1 MARTKKAAKK
11 PSAVDANRRRNTK
24 KHAQQRSV
32 VHWYL
37 DRTAKEIARLKEVED
52 ADAAMAAPDLAG
64 DNIEV
69 RDNIEVQSPSDVSEE
84 DQFEGTLREL
94 QEPLLTISYKLM
106 HCFTPKMMA
115 EAVTLAL
122 TYMNDGQECII
133 AMIINATILLIRII
147 IVIVVMV
154 IMTLNANQEVLAH
167 PLRYHVL
174 RVQRSAVVKGMW
186 HLSVTRLKKSESDS
200 ESD

>member
-11 PSAVDANRRRNTK
+11 QSAVDANRRRNTK

-69 RDNIEVQSPSDVSEE
+69 QSSSDVSEE
-84 DQFEGTLREL
+84 DQFAGTLREL

-154 IMTLNANQEVLAH
+154 IITINANQ
-167 PLRYHVL
+167 
-174 RVQRSAVVKGMW
+174 
-186 HLSVTRLKKSESDS
+186 LKKNATSNHINKQITSHRKCWRTPWGTTS
-200 ESD
+200 SACRGPPS

>member
-1 MARTKKAAKK
+1 M
-11 PSAVDANRRRNTK
+11 DANRRRNTK

-52 ADAAMAAPDLAG
+52 ADAAMANPDLAG

-69 RDNIEVQSPSDVSEE
+69 QSSSGQEDVSEE
-84 DQFEGTLREL
+84 DQFAGTLREL

-147 IVIVVMV
+147 IVI
-154 IMTLNANQEVLAH
+154 
-167 PLRYHVL
+167 R
-174 RVQRSAVVKGMW
+174 
-186 HLSVTRLKKSESDS
+186 
-200 ESD
+200 

>member
-1 MARTKKAAKK
+1 
-11 PSAVDANRRRNTK
+11 
-24 KHAQQRSV
+24 
-32 VHWYL
+32 
-37 DRTAKEIARLKEVED
+37 
-52 ADAAMAAPDLAG
+52 MAAPDLAG

-84 DQFEGTLREL
+84 DQFEGPLREL

-154 IMTLNANQEVLAH
+154 IMTLNANQ
-167 PLRYHVL
+167 
-174 RVQRSAVVKGMW
+174 
-186 HLSVTRLKKSESDS
+186 LKKNATSNHINKQITSHRKCWRTPWGTTS
-200 ESD
+200 SACRGPPS

>member
-11 PSAVDANRRRNTK
+11 QSAVDANRRRNTK

-37 DRTAKEIARLKEVED
+37 DRTAKEIARLNMLKEVED
-52 ADAAMAAPDLAG
+52 AYAAMAAPDLAG

-69 RDNIEVQSPSDVSEE
+69 QSSSDVSEE
-84 DQFEGTLREL
+84 DQFAGTLREL

-115 EAVTLAL
+115 EAVTLGL
-122 TYMNDGQECII
+122 TYMNNGQECII

-154 IMTLNANQEVLAH
+154 IMTINANQ
-167 PLRYHVL
+167 
-174 RVQRSAVVKGMW
+174 
-186 HLSVTRLKKSESDS
+186 LKKNATSNHINKQITSHRKCWRTPWGTTS
-200 ESD
+200 SACRGPPS

>member
-1 MARTKKAAKK
+1 
-11 PSAVDANRRRNTK
+11 
-24 KHAQQRSV
+24 V

-69 RDNIEVQSPSDVSEE
+69 QSSSDVSEE
-84 DQFEGTLREL
+84 DQFAGTLREL

-154 IMTLNANQEVLAH
+154 IMTTNANQ
-167 PLRYHVL
+167 
-174 RVQRSAVVKGMW
+174 
-186 HLSVTRLKKSESDS
+186 LKKNATSNHINKQITSHRKCWRTPWGWGTTS
-200 ESD
+200 SACRGPPS

>member
-11 PSAVDANRRRNTK
+11 QSAVDANRRRNTK

-69 RDNIEVQSPSDVSEE
+69 QSSSDVSEG
-84 DQFEGTLREL
+84 DQFAGTLREL

-106 HCFTPKMMA
+106 HCFTPKMMT

-154 IMTLNANQEVLAH
+154 IMTTNASQ
-167 PLRYHVL
+167 
-174 RVQRSAVVKGMW
+174 
-186 HLSVTRLKKSESDS
+186 LKKNATSNHINKQITSHRKCWRTPWGTTS
-200 ESD
+200 SACRGPPS